1 MPERATIDEAI
12 AQVKAGVQPPLIAID
27 GLPCSGKS
35 TAAKRLVQQLGLECV
50 YLDEFV
56 IPEQDWPSKDNPA
69 FPFEYIRYNEF
80 LDTVRA
86 LSSTGQ
92 CSYYPFDW
100 TTYSI
105 SPNKRSVRM
114 ASPVIIEGVS
124 SLNVHVCH
132 LYGLKIF
139 VESDRKTILEA
150 AIRRGHGKWDKEWR
164 ELFMPSADLY
174 MRTDPER
181 RADLII
187 PGRGMD

>member
-1 MPERATIDEAI
+1 
-12 AQVKAGVQPPLIAID
+12 
-27 GLPCSGKS
+27 
-35 TAAKRLVQQLGLECV
+35 
-50 YLDEFV
+50 
-56 IPEQDWPSKDNPA
+56 
-69 FPFEYIRYNEF
+69 
-80 LDTVRA
+80 
-86 LSSTGQ
+86 
-92 CSYYPFDW
+92 
-100 TTYSI
+100 
-105 SPNKRSVRM
+105 M

-124 SLNVHVCH
+124 SLNVHVCY

-139 VESDRKTILEA
+139 VESDRKTTLEA

>member
-1 MPERATIDEAI
+1 M
-12 AQVKAGVQPPLIAID
+12 
-27 GLPCSGKS
+27 
-35 TAAKRLVQQLGLECV
+35 QQLGLQCV

-56 IPEQDWPSKDNPA
+56 IPEQDWPSKDHPA

-105 SPNKRSVRM
+105 SPNKRSVRV

-124 SLNVHVCH
+124 SLNVDVCH

-139 VESDRKTILEA
+139 VESDRTTTLEA